1 MTIKNRGQAMEKTA
15 KITTLT
21 NRAVQPLGLAGNPNM
36 EEGCVTTA
44 YDAGINYFF
53 FYNQSYPILIDELKS
68 LLRANRE
75 SIVVATGSESRNL
88 KTLNSY
94 LDQVCHQLEVD
105 TVDIFYAEY
114 VSPGDDMET
123 LLGDGGVF
131 DELHRW
137 KTEGRIRYVGATS
150 HNRPMAVELIESD
163 RIDVLMHRYNMA
175 HRGAEEQVLPAARN
189 AEVPVVA
196 FTCTRWG
203 SLLTGHQDWDG
214 PVPTAA
220 DCYQYVLHHP
230 AVHIALTAPATL
242 TELKE
247 NLIALRGTERLSEN
261 LPLWEAYGKLVYGD
275 GTDAFETQWP

>member
-1 MTIKNRGQAMEKTA
+1 MEKNA
-15 KITTLT
+15 KITTLL
-21 NRAVQPLGLAGNPNM
+21 NQPVQPLGLAGNPNM
-36 EEGCVTTA
+36 EEGCVTAA
-44 YDAGINYFF
+44 YDAGINYYF
-53 FYNQSYPILIDELKS
+53 FYNQSYPILIKELKS
-68 LLRANRE
+68 VLGNNRE

-94 LDQVCHQLEVD
+94 LDQIRSQLEVEA
-105 TVDIFYAEY
+105 VDVFYAEY
-114 VSPGDDMET
+114 VSPGDDMAT
-123 LLGDGGVF
+123 LLGTGGVF

-137 KTEGRIRYVGATS
+137 KAEGLIRYVGATT
-150 HNRPMAVELIESD
+150 HNRPMAVELVESG

-175 HRGAEEQVLPAARN
+175 HRGAEEQVLPAALN

-220 DCYQYVLHHP
+220 NCYQYVLHHP
-230 AVHIALTAPATL
+230 AVHIALTAPTTPAQL
-242 TELKE
+242 EE
-247 NLIALRGTERLSEN
+247 NLIALKGAEHLSQSL
-261 LPLWEAYGKLVYGD
+261 LPWEAYGKLVYGD

>member
-1 MTIKNRGQAMEKTA
+1 MEKTA
-15 KITTLT
+15 KITTLM
-21 NRAVQPLGLAGNPNM
+21 NQPVQPLGLAGNPDM
-36 EEGCVTTA
+36 EKGCVATA

-53 FYNQSYPILIDELKS
+53 FYNQSYPRLIGELKS
-68 LLRANRE
+68 LLRDNRE
-75 SIVVATGSESRNL
+75 SVAIATGSESRNL
-88 KTLNSY
+88 KTLGSY
-94 LDQVCHQLEVD
+94 LDQVCDELEVD

-123 LLGDGGVF
+123 LLGAGGVF

-137 KTEGRIRYVGATS
+137 KTEGRIRYVGATT
-150 HNRPMAVELIESD
+150 HNRPMAVELIESG

-175 HRGAEEQVLPAARN
+175 HRGAEEQVLPAALN
-189 AEVPVVA
+189 AGVPVVA

-203 SLLTGHQDWDG
+203 SLLTGHRDWDG

-230 AVHIALTAPATL
+230 AVDIALTAPTTPAQL
-242 TELKE
+242 QE
-247 NLIALRGTERLSEN
+247 NLIALKGTAQPPEN
-261 LPLWEAYGKLVYGD
+261 LSLWEAYGKLVYGD

>member
-1 MTIKNRGQAMEKTA
+1 ML
-15 KITTLT
+15 TTLL
-21 NRAVQPLGLAGNPNM
+21 NQPVQSLGLAGNPNM

-53 FYNQSYPILIDELKS
+53 FYNQSYPVLINELKP
-68 LLRANRE
+68 LLYDNRE

-88 KTLNSY
+88 KTLRAY
-94 LDQVCHQLEVD
+94 LDQVRRQLAVD
-105 TVDIFYAEY
+105 TVDVFYAEY
-114 VSPGDDMET
+114 VAPGDDIET
-123 LLGDGGVF
+123 LLGTGGMF
-131 DELHRW
+131 DEFHQW
-137 KTEGRIRYVGATS
+137 KAEGLIRYVGATA
-150 HNRPMAVELIESD
+150 HNRPMAVELVESG

-175 HRGAEEQVLPAARN
+175 HRGAEEQVLPAALN

-203 SLLTGHQDWDG
+203 SLLTGHQDWEG

-220 DCYQYVLHHP
+220 NCYQYVLHHP
-230 AVHIALTAPATL
+230 AVHIALTAPTTPAQ
-242 TELKE
+242 LKE
-247 NLIALRGTERLSEN
+247 NLIALKGAEYLSQK

>member
-1 MTIKNRGQAMEKTA
+1 ML
-15 KITTLT
+15 TTLL
-21 NRAVQPLGLAGNPNM
+21 NQPVQSLGLAGNPNM

-53 FYNQSYPILIDELKS
+53 FYNQSYPVLINELKP
-68 LLRANRE
+68 LLYDNRE

-88 KTLNSY
+88 ETLRAY
-94 LDQVCHQLEVD
+94 FDQIRRQLEVD
-105 TVDIFYAEY
+105 TVDVFYAEY
-114 VSPGDDMET
+114 VAPGDDMET
-123 LLGDGGVF
+123 LLGAGGVF

-137 KTEGRIRYVGATS
+137 KAEGLIRYVGATA
-150 HNRPMAVELIESD
+150 HNRPMAVELVESG

-175 HRGAEEQVLPAARN
+175 HRGAEEQVLPAALN
-189 AEVPVVA
+189 AEIPVVA

-203 SLLTGHQDWDG
+203 SLLSGHQDWDG

-220 DCYQYVLHHP
+220 NCYQYVLHHP
-230 AVHIALTAPATL
+230 AVHMALTAPTTRAQL
-242 TELKE
+242 EE
-247 NLIALRGTERLSEN
+247 NLIALKGTEHLSQN

>member
-1 MTIKNRGQAMEKTA
+1 MKKTA
-15 KITTLT
+15 KITTLL
-21 NRAVQPLGLAGNPNM
+21 NQSVQPLGLAGNPNM
-36 EEGCVTTA
+36 EEGCVTAA

-53 FYNQSYPILIDELKS
+53 FYNQSYPLLIDELS
-68 LLRANRE
+68 PVLRDNRE

-88 KTLNSY
+88 KTLSSY

-114 VSPGDDMET
+114 VSPGDEMET
-123 LLGDGGVF
+123 LLGAGGVF

-137 KTEGRIRYVGATS
+137 KTEGRIRYVGATT
-150 HNRPMAVELIESD
+150 HNRPMAVELVESG

-175 HRGAEEQVLPAARN
+175 HRGAEEQVLPAALN

-203 SLLTGHQDWDG
+203 SLLTGHQDWSG

-230 AVHIALTAPATL
+230 AIHIALTAPTTPAQL
-242 TELKE
+242 EE
-247 NLIALRGTERLSEN
+247 NLIALQGTEHLSEN

>member
-1 MTIKNRGQAMEKTA
+1 MEKNA
-15 KITTLT
+15 KITTLL
-21 NRAVQPLGLAGNPNM
+21 NQPVQPIGLAGNPNM
-36 EEGCVTTA
+36 EEGCVTAA
-44 YDAGINYFF
+44 YNAGINYFF
-53 FYNQSYPILIDELKS
+53 FYNQSYPILIKELKS
-68 LLRANRE
+68 VLHDNRE
-75 SIVVATGSESRNL
+75 ALVVATGSESRNL

-94 LDQVCHQLEVD
+94 LDQIRCQLEVD
-105 TVDIFYAEY
+105 TVDVFYAEY
-114 VSPGDDMET
+114 VAPGDDMEI
-123 LLGDGGVF
+123 LLGGGGVF

-137 KTEGRIRYVGATS
+137 KAEGRIRYVGATT
-150 HNRPMAVELIESD
+150 HNRPMAVELVESG

-175 HRGAEEQVLPAARN
+175 HRGAEEQVLPAALN

-230 AVHIALTAPATL
+230 AVHIALTAPTTPAQL
-242 TELKE
+242 AE
-247 NLIALRGTERLSEN
+247 NLIALKSTEPSAQS

>member
-1 MTIKNRGQAMEKTA
+1 METTP
-15 KITTLT
+15 KITTLL
-21 NRAVQPLGLAGNPNM
+21 NQPAQPLGLAGNPNM

-53 FYNQSYPILIDELKS
+53 FYNQSYPILIDELRS
-68 LLRANRE
+68 VLRDNRE

-94 LDQVCHQLEVD
+94 LDQVRRQLEVEA
-105 TVDIFYAEY
+105 VDVFYAEY
-114 VSPGDDMET
+114 VSPGDDMQM
-123 LLGDGGVF
+123 LLGAGGMF

-137 KTEGRIRYVGATS
+137 KADGHIRYVGATT
-150 HNRPMAVELIESD
+150 HNRPMAVELIESG

-175 HRGAEEQVLPAARN
+175 HRGAEEQVLPAALN
-189 AEVPVVA
+189 AGVPVVA

-214 PVPTAA
+214 PIPSAA
-220 DCYQYVLHHP
+220 NCYQYVLHHP
-230 AVHIALTAPATL
+230 AVHIALTAPTTPAQL
-242 TELKE
+242 EE
-247 NLIALRGTERLSEN
+247 NLIALKGGEHFSQN

>member
-1 MTIKNRGQAMEKTA
+1 MEKTA
-15 KITTLT
+15 KITTLL
-21 NRAVQPLGLAGNPNM
+21 NQPVQPLGLAGNPNM

-68 LLRANRE
+68 LLSDNRE

-88 KTLNSY
+88 KTVRTY
-94 LDQVCHQLEVD
+94 LDQVRRQLGIDVVD
-105 TVDIFYAEY
+105 VFYAEY

-123 LLGDGGVF
+123 LLDTGGMF

-137 KTEGRIRYVGATS
+137 KAEGLIRYVGATT
-150 HNRPMAVELIESD
+150 HNRPMAVELVESG

-175 HRGAEEQVLPAARN
+175 HRGAEEQVLPAAFK

-203 SLLTGHQDWDG
+203 SLLAGHQDWEG

-220 DCYQYVLHHP
+220 ECYQYVLHHP
-230 AVHIALTAPATL
+230 AVHIALTAPTTPAQL
-242 TELKE
+242 QE
-247 NLIALRGTERLSEN
+247 NLPALERTEQLSQS

>member
-1 MTIKNRGQAMEKTA
+1 MEKTA
-15 KITTLT
+15 KITTLM
-21 NRAVQPLGLAGNPNM
+21 NQPVQPLGLAGNPDM
-36 EEGCVTTA
+36 EKGCVATA

-53 FYNQSYPILIDELKS
+53 FYNQSYPRLIGELKS
-68 LLRANRE
+68 LLRDNRE
-75 SIVVATGSESRNL
+75 SVAIATGSESRNL
-88 KTLNSY
+88 KTLGSY
-94 LDQVCHQLEVD
+94 LDQVCDELAVD

-123 LLGDGGVF
+123 LLGAGGVF

-137 KTEGRIRYVGATS
+137 KTEGRIRYVGATT
-150 HNRPMAVELIESD
+150 HNRPMAVELIESG

-175 HRGAEEQVLPAARN
+175 HRGAEEQVLPAALN
-189 AEVPVVA
+189 AGVPVVA

-203 SLLTGHQDWDG
+203 SLLTGHRDWDG

-230 AVHIALTAPATL
+230 AVDIALTAPTTPAQL
-242 TELKE
+242 QE
-247 NLIALRGTERLSEN
+247 NLIALKGTAQPPEN

>member
-1 MTIKNRGQAMEKTA
+1 MEKTA
-15 KITTLT
+15 KITTLL
-21 NRAVQPLGLAGNPNM
+21 NQPVQPLGLAGNPNM

-68 LLRANRE
+68 VLCNNRE
-75 SIVVATGSESRNL
+75 SIVVATGSESRNP

-105 TVDIFYAEY
+105 AVDVFYAEY
-114 VSPGDDMET
+114 VSPGDDMEM
-123 LLGDGGVF
+123 LLGAGGVF

-137 KTEGRIRYVGATS
+137 KDEGRIRHVGATT
-150 HNRPMAVELIESD
+150 HNRPIAVELVESG

-175 HRGAEEQVLPAARN
+175 HRGAEEQVLPAALN
-189 AEVPVVA
+189 AEIPVVA

-230 AVHIALTAPATL
+230 AVHIALTAPTTPAQL
-242 TELKE
+242 AE
-247 NLIALRGTERLSEN
+247 NLIALKDAEHLSQN

>member
-1 MTIKNRGQAMEKTA
+1 ML
-15 KITTLT
+15 TTLL
-21 NRAVQPLGLAGNPNM
+21 NKPVQPIGLAGNPNM

-53 FYNQSYPILIDELKS
+53 FYNQSYPVLINELKP
-68 LLRANRE
+68 LLYDNRE

-88 KTLNSY
+88 ETLRAY
-94 LDQVCHQLEVD
+94 FDQIRRQLEVD
-105 TVDIFYAEY
+105 TVDVFYAEY
-114 VSPGDDMET
+114 VAPGDDMET
-123 LLGDGGVF
+123 LLGTGGVF

-137 KTEGRIRYVGATS
+137 KAEGLIRYVGATA
-150 HNRPMAVELIESD
+150 HNRPMAVELVESG

-175 HRGAEEQVLPAARN
+175 HRGAEEQVLPAALN

-220 DCYQYVLHHP
+220 NCYQYVLHHP
-230 AVHIALTAPATL
+230 AVHMALTAPATRAQL
-242 TELKE
+242 EE
-247 NLIALRGTERLSEN
+247 NLIALKGTEHPSQN

>member
-1 MTIKNRGQAMEKTA
+1 MEKTA

-21 NRAVQPLGLAGNPNM
+21 NQTVQPLGLAGNPNM
-36 EEGCVTTA
+36 EEGCVPTA

-53 FYNQSYPILIDELKS
+53 FYNQSYPILINELKS
-68 LLRANRE
+68 LLRDNRE
-75 SIVVATGSESRNL
+75 SIVMATGSESRNL
-88 KTLNSY
+88 KTLSSY

-123 LLGDGGVF
+123 LLGAGGVF

-137 KTEGRIRYVGATS
+137 KTEGRIRYVGATT
-150 HNRPMAVELIESD
+150 HNRPMAVELIESG

-175 HRGAEEQVLPAARN
+175 HRGAEEQVLPAALN
-189 AEVPVVA
+189 AGVPVVA

-203 SLLTGHQDWDG
+203 SLLTGHQDWEG
-214 PVPTAA
+214 PIPTAA

-230 AVHIALTAPATL
+230 AVHIALTAPTTPAQL
-242 TELKE
+242 QE
-247 NLIALRGTERLSEN
+247 NLPALEGTAQPSQS

>member
-1 MTIKNRGQAMEKTA
+1 MEKTA

-21 NRAVQPLGLAGNPNM
+21 NQPVQPLGLAGNPDM
-36 EEGCVTTA
+36 ENGCVATA

-53 FYNQSYPILIDELKS
+53 FYNQSYPRLIGELKS
-68 LLRANRE
+68 LLRDNRE
-75 SIVVATGSESRNL
+75 SVAIATGSESRNL
-88 KTLNSY
+88 KTLGSY
-94 LDQVCHQLEVD
+94 LDQVCDELEVD

-123 LLGDGGVF
+123 LLGAGGVF

-137 KTEGRIRYVGATS
+137 KTEGRIRYVGATT
-150 HNRPMAVELIESD
+150 HNRPMAVELIESG

-175 HRGAEEQVLPAARN
+175 HRGAEEQVLPAALN
-189 AEVPVVA
+189 AGVPVVA

-203 SLLTGHQDWDG
+203 SLLTGHRDWDG

-230 AVHIALTAPATL
+230 AVDIALTAPTTPAQL
-242 TELKE
+242 QE
-247 NLIALRGTERLSEN
+247 NLIALKGTAQPPEN
-261 LPLWEAYGKLVYGD
+261 LSLWEAYGKLVYGD

>member
-1 MTIKNRGQAMEKTA
+1 MKKNA
-15 KITTLT
+15 KITTLL
-21 NRAVQPLGLAGNPNM
+21 NEPVQPLGLAGNPNM
-36 EEGCVTTA
+36 EGGCVTTA

-68 LLRANRE
+68 LLYNNRE

-88 KTLNSY
+88 KTVRTY
-94 LDQVCHQLEVD
+94 LDQVRRQLGIDVVD
-105 TVDIFYAEY
+105 VFYAEY
-114 VSPGDDMET
+114 VSPGDDMER
-123 LLGDGGVF
+123 LLGTGGVF

-137 KTEGRIRYVGATS
+137 KVEGLIRYVGATT
-150 HNRPMAVELIESD
+150 HNRPMAVEMVESG

-175 HRGAEEQVLPAARN
+175 HRGAEEQVLPAALN
-189 AEVPVVA
+189 VGVPVVA

-203 SLLTGHQDWDG
+203 SLLAGHQDWDG

-220 DCYQYVLHHP
+220 ECYQYVLHHP
-230 AVHIALTAPATL
+230 AVQIALTAPTTPA
-242 TELKE
+242 ELQE
-247 NLIALRGTERLSEN
+247 NLPALEGVAQPSQR

>member
-1 MTIKNRGQAMEKTA
+1 MEKNA
-15 KITTLT
+15 KITTLL
-21 NRAVQPLGLAGNPNM
+21 NQQVQPLGLAGNPNM

-53 FYNQSYPILIDELKS
+53 FYNQSYPILINELKS
-68 LLRANRE
+68 VLRDSRE

-94 LDQVCHQLEVD
+94 LDQIHLQLEVEA
-105 TVDIFYAEY
+105 VDVFYAEY
-114 VSPGDDMET
+114 VSPGDNMET
-123 LLGDGGVF
+123 LLGAGGVF

-137 KTEGRIRYVGATS
+137 KAEGRIRYVGATT
-150 HNRPMAVELIESD
+150 HNRPMAVELIKSGN
-163 RIDVLMHRYNMA
+163 IDVLMHRYNMA
-175 HRGAEEQVLPAARN
+175 HRGAEDQVLPAALN
-189 AEVPVVA
+189 AGIPVVA

-203 SLLTGHQDWDG
+203 SLLAGHRDWDG
-214 PVPTAA
+214 SVPTAA

-230 AVHIALTAPATL
+230 AVHIALTAPTTPAQL
-242 TELKE
+242 EE
-247 NLIALRGTERLSEN
+247 NLPALKGADKPSQT